1 LKRGIS
7 SSISSD
13 LIDVAYQKALDAGA
27 VGGKLLGAGGN
38 GFMLLYVGQREKAAV
53 REALSDF
60 REMPFRFDECGST
73 VVYTDENHM
82 N

>member
-1 LKRGIS
+1 MRRVSVG
-7 SSISSD
+7 
-13 LIDVAYQKALDAGA
+13 ALFDAFQQCLEA
-27 VGGKLLGAGGN
+27 RLVGGKLLGAGGN

-73 VVYTDENHM
+73 VVYTDENRM